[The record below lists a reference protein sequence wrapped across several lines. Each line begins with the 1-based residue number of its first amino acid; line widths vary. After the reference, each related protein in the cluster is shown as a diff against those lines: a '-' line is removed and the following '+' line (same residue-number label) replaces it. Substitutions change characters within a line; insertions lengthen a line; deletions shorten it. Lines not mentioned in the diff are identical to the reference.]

1 MLEHKEEGGGKKAAR
16 LLAEF
21 FYWIISCASK
31 RRVKE
36 IQQIRAG
43 LTKFCLWAC
52 APSFPS
58 TQLLTWNTSSLRIPL
73 RQLIVLA
80 GSLLSRA

>member
-1 MLEHKEEGGGKKAAR
+1 MEKKAAR
-16 LLAEF
+16 LLAEI

-31 RRVKE
+31 RRVTKE

-52 APSFPS
+52 APYFPS
-58 TQLLTWNTSSLRIPL
+58 TQLLTWNTSSLRIL
-73 RQLIVLA
+73 LHQIIVLS
-80 GSLLSRA
+80 GSLLSWV